1 MKQKAAVGASCD
13 AHIERFN
20 GGQKSILTDSIINL
34 KAWSTWDWEHW
45 RKFNGVYQLI
55 DTWREP
61 NVTTT
66 EGRTNMLGT
75 YFSGDTQNTTWYYI
89 VFEDNY
95 TPLVTNTYAS
105 PGFTECTAYDEA
117 TRPQWQEG
125 GASAASI
132 TNSATKASFTF
143 NDTKTIYGSA
153 LVAGGTDP
161 NTKGNTAGGG
171 VLFCSSQFTSGSKP
185 VVSTDILK
193 VSTTVALADV

>member
-1 MKQKAAVGASCD
+1 MRQKAAAGATCD

-20 GGQKSILTDSIINL
+20 GGQKSILIDSPIRL
-34 KAWSTWDWEHW
+34 GVWSVWDWEHW
-45 RKFNGVYQLI
+45 RKLNGIYELI
-55 DTWREP
+55 DTWQEG

-66 EGRTNMLGT
+66 EGRTHMLGST
-75 YFSGDTQNTTWYYI
+75 FSADTQLTTWYYI
-89 VFEDNY
+89 VFEDDY
-95 TPLVTNTYAS
+95 TPLVTNTYAV
-105 PGFTECTAYDEA
+105 PGFTESTAYDES
-117 TRPQWQEG
+117 TRPQWQEA
-125 GASAASI
+125 GAAAATI

-161 NTKGNTAGGG
+161 NTKGNTGGGG

-193 VSTTVALADV
+193 VSTSVSLADV